1 MFNKLIQMAHINWY
15 GMLDMSLITSS
26 KITTIMKNIV
36 VNGIYDYDHKM
47 TQSKYNTFGLT
58 IKSCSHKWHSLQ
70 M

>member
-1 MFNKLIQMAHINWY
+1 MDHINWY

-36 VNGIYDYDHKM
+36 VNGIYDYDNKM

-58 IKSCSHKWHSLQ
+58 IKSCSWHSLQ